1 MIGFE
6 PTIDHSLGD
15 PISFSDFAAAI
26 MNYKRLAIAIS
37 GICAVSCIILFF
49 ISVAKLS
56 VSSGNDAARS
66 RAMKGILF
74 SGIGLLIFGGAT
86 AIIGIAWN
94 FFD

>member
-1 MIGFE
+1 MDFGTGSR
-6 PTIDHSLGD
+6 PSLGE
-15 PISFSDFAAAI
+15 PISFADFAAAI

-37 GICAVSCIILFF
+37 GICAISCMILFF

-56 VSSGNDAARS
+56 VSSGNEMGRS
-66 RAMKGILF
+66 RALKGILF

-86 AIIGIAWN
+86 VIIGIAWN